1 MDNRSALVEALEVA
15 VASKNH
21 GRASEILNAIAK
33 HDGSGSHED
42 AAAGQQH
49 PMPGP
54 DGAVKPADDEAKH
67 GAATQAKFRA
77 RRFEGLLP
85 IHTKHLDRFMT
96 WDCAPVLLSLGMFG
110 TSAAAQEVTES
121 VAMLRAAEQNV
132 PSLASSAESVT
143 AIVIGDGSK
152 PRTAAI
158 LAMRTRWRRILSIDP
173 ALDAPMDAPGGFS
186 PFGPTIDRLWVA
198 SAKIQDLEISTDTE
212 HVVVMLPHCH
222 VVPDGAL
229 RSLRMTPSSPEGTTP
244 RLSVLQ
250 MPCCAYVWHDK
261 VQGSPADLTFEDTAV
276 AASCRTIRVW
286 RDVKLLPEPEPWRP
300 EACWACGAPGHS
312 KASCPLAPAEAA
324 EARRA
329 AQRGLPAP
337 QAAVRELRAPGA
349 ADRKAR
355 KDAKRARR
363 EAKLAARGAADDPPP
378 C

>member
-15 VASKNH
+15 IASKNH
-21 GRASEILNAIAK
+21 GRAAEILNAIAM
-33 HDGSGSHED
+33 HDCSGSQDD

-49 PMPGP
+49 HPPGP
-54 DGAVKPADDEAKH
+54 DGTVKPADDERKH

-96 WDCAPVLLSLGMFG
+96 WDCAPVLLGLGMFG

-121 VAMLRAAEQNV
+121 VSMLRAAEQHV
-132 PSLASSAESVT
+132 PSLASNAESVT

-158 LAMRTRWRRILSIDP
+158 IAMRTRWRRILSIDP
-173 ALDAPMDAPGGFS
+173 ALDAPEDAPGGFL

-198 SAKIQDLEISTDTE
+198 SAKIQDLEITIDTK

-222 VVPDGAL
+222 VVPDDAL
-229 RSLRMTPSSPEGTTP
+229 RSLRMLPSSTDGTKQH
-244 RLSVLQ
+244 LSVLQ

-261 VQGSPADLTFEDTAV
+261 VQGSPADVTFEDTAV
-276 AASCRTIRVW
+276 AASCRIIRVW
-286 RDVKLLPEPEPWRP
+286 RDVKLLPEPEPWCP

-312 KASCPLAPAEAA
+312 KASCPLTQAEAA

-329 AQRGLPAP
+329 SQGGLIMAP

-349 ADRKAR
+349 AERKSR
-355 KDAKRARR
+355 KEAKRARR
-363 EAKLAARGAADDPPP
+363 EAKLAARGAA
-378 C
+378 